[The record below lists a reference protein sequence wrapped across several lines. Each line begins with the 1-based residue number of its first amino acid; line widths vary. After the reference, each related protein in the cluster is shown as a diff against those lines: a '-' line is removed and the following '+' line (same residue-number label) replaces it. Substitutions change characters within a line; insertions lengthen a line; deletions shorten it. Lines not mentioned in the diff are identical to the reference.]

1 MSLTA
6 TTRTELETF
15 TVSQPI
21 YRIENLVHRYN
32 SGPVLAVD
40 RLDIQPASIM
50 GLVGPNGSGKSTL
63 LKLMAFIF
71 RPTQGRILFDGE
83 PALPFDES
91 VRFLVTLLTQDPYL
105 MKRTVFKNIAYG
117 LKVRANRENWTRW
130 VHDALAMVGLDPDTF
145 AQRQWD
151 ELSGGE
157 AQRVALAARLVLKP
171 RVLLLDEP
179 TASVDAA
186 SSERIRAAA
195 LRARSEWGTT
205 LVIASHDREWL
216 YDVCDEVI
224 HLFKGTPTGT
234 GRSNMVFGPWA
245 PEANGLYTKLLGDG
259 IRFTVSVPPNADAT
273 AFIDPAAIRILAKGE
288 AAPGGKHASV
298 DGTVTRLSLERP
310 SGDLFADVRVGSLTL
325 VVRVTESHLAAMT
338 LHRGWPVTLSYRPDR
353 IHWR

>member
-1 MSLTA
+1 M
-6 TTRTELETF
+6 F
-15 TVSQPI
+15 TVSPPI
-21 YRIENLVHRYN
+21 YQIENLVHRYN
-32 SGPVLAVD
+32 SETVLAVD
-40 RLDIQPASIM
+40 RLDIEPASIL

-63 LKLMAFIF
+63 LKLMGFIF
-71 RPTQGRILFDGE
+71 RPTRGRILFDGQ

-105 MKRTVFKNIAYG
+105 MKRTVFNNIAYG
-117 LKVRANRENWTRW
+117 LKVRGNREDWTRP
-130 VHDALAMVGLDPDTF
+130 VCDVLEMVGLDPDTF

-186 SSERIRAAA
+186 SSELIRAAS

-216 YDVCDEVI
+216 YDVCDDVI

-234 GRSNMVFGPWA
+234 GRSNMVFGPWV
-245 PEANGLYTKLLGDG
+245 PQENGFYTKLLGDG
-259 IRFTVSVPPNADAT
+259 IRLTVSAPPYAEAT
-273 AFIDPAAIRILAKGE
+273 AFIDPAAIRILDSGE
-288 AAPGGKHASV
+288 ATTAATIAVV
-298 DGTVTRLSLERP
+298 DGTVIRIASEKQ
-310 SGDLFADVRVGSLTL
+310 SGNLFADVRVGSLTL
-325 VVRVTESHLAAMT
+325 VVRVDESHLAAMT
-338 LHRGWPVTLSYRPDR
+338 LHRGWPVSLAYRPDSIR
-353 IHWR
+353 WL

>member
-1 MSLTA
+1 M
-6 TTRTELETF
+6 

-21 YRIENLVHRYN
+21 YRIENLVQRYN
-32 SGPVLAVD
+32 SDPVLAVD
-40 RLDIQPASIM
+40 RLDIEPASIL
-50 GLVGPNGSGKSTL
+50 GFVGPNGSGKSTL

-71 RPTQGRILFDGE
+71 RPSQGRILFDGN
-83 PALPFDES
+83 PAQPFDES
-91 VRFLVTLLTQDPYL
+91 VRFPVTLLTQDPYL

-117 LKVRANRENWTRW
+117 LKVRGNRENWTRP
-130 VHDALAMVGLDPDTF
+130 VHDALAMVGLDPDIF

-186 SSERIRAAA
+186 SSELIRAAS

-234 GRSNMVFGPWA
+234 GRSNMVFGPWE
-245 PEANGLYTKLLGDG
+245 PEESGLYTKPLGDG
-259 IRFTVSVPPNADAT
+259 VRFTVSAPPNADAT
-273 AFIDPAAIRILAKGE
+273 AFIEPAAIRILDKDDASS
-288 AAPGGKHASV
+288 AANIAFV
-298 DGTVTRLSLERP
+298 DGTVTRIASEKQ
-310 SGDLFADVRVGSLTL
+310 SGNLFADVRVGSLTL
-325 VVRVTESHLAAMT
+325 VVRVDESHLAAMT
-338 LHRGWPVTLSYRPDR
+338 LHRGWPVTLAYRPDSIR
-353 IHWR
+353 WL